1 MLPGK
6 LKRLDDGYEI
16 ATLNHEP
23 SLSHYTFSQDIGTI
37 ADYLA
42 TLATQSSLD
51 PAERPLTGIDSTLQ
65 MRVFCTVWRQTMLLE
80 LRRLEVLP
88 WQRLLLR
95 DVTWQEFET
104 ILQELG
110 SRAET
115 KIPVTEENG
124 DRSSRRAIVI
134 LQKAIESTF
143 VAADNVDRPESHSS
157 QNH

>member
-6 LKRLDDGYEI
+6 LKRLDDGYAI

-42 TLATQSSLD
+42 TQSSLD
-51 PAERPLTGIDSTLQ
+51 PAERPLTGIDSILQ

-95 DVTWQEFET
+95 DVTCQ
-104 ILQELG
+104 
-110 SRAET
+110 
-115 KIPVTEENG
+115 
-124 DRSSRRAIVI
+124 
-134 LQKAIESTF
+134 
-143 VAADNVDRPESHSS
+143 
-157 QNH
+157 